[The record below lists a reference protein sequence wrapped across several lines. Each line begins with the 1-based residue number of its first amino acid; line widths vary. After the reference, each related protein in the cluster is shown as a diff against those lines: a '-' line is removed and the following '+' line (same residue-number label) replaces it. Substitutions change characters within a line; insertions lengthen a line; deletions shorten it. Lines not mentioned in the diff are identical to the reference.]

1 MSGLNR
7 LRFNISTDTGGDYS
21 ATSGPCA
28 GGLIMQMRFSRTPV
42 GDTGVLDTGCD
53 FLLQAVDGAG
63 TVLYNIAHFTNA
75 GGSSWTRVPRVLSY
89 DTGGT
94 ALGDQYPVVTEADRL
109 KLTVTQSAGVAGSKT
124 GTFYVWTGW

>member
-7 LRFNISTDTGGDYS
+7 LLFNISTDTGGDYS

-28 GGLIMQMRFSRTPV
+28 GGLVMQMRFIRTTAF
-42 GDTGVLDTGCD
+42 DTGTD
-53 FLLQAVDGAG
+53 FKLEALNAAG
-63 TVLYNIAHFTNA
+63 TALYTIAHHTNS
-75 GGSSWTRVPRVLSY
+75 GGASWTRVPRILSF
-89 DTGGT
+89 DTGG
-94 ALGDQYPVVTEADRL
+94 AAVGDQFPVVVPGDQL

>member
-7 LRFNISTDTGGDYS
+7 LTFNIATDTGGDYS

-28 GGLIMQMRFSRTPV
+28 GGLVMQMRFIR
-42 GDTGVLDTGCD
+42 GGTGGDTGCD
-53 FLLQAVDGAG
+53 FLLEAVNAAG
-63 TVLYNIAHFTNA
+63 TSLYTIADHDNC
-75 GGSSWTRVPRVLSY
+75 GGASWTRVPRVLSY
-89 DTGGT
+89 DTGG
-94 ALGDQYPVVTEADRL
+94 AAVGDQYPVVTEADRL